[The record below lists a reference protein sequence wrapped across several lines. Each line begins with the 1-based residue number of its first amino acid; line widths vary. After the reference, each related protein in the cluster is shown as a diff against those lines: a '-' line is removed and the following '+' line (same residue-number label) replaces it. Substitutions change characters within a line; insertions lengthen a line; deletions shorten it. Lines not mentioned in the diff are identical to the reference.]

1 QELLQL
7 LAGLA
12 GAEPNAD
19 RVGRVAFIEEIG
31 ALLARQIDRQAWRAL
46 AIFLVDAADP
56 QIGRLADMG
65 IGGDQAVLG
74 HLVPPSERRGLFP
87 RACSPPF
94 CSVPPPFAIDLRRK
108 RGGLIE
114 GWKRRR
120 FGPCALRMRHS
131 LCASR
136 GPDAAW
142 STSRRY
148 RRSDRETAKNHP
160 QRQAISSG

>member
-1 QELLQL
+1 DLLQF

-12 GAEPNAD
+12 GAEPDAD
-19 RVGRVAFIEEIG
+19 RVRRMPFIEKIG
-31 ALLARQIDRQAWRAL
+31 ALLARQVGGEPWRAL
-46 AIFLVDAADP
+46 AVFLVDAADP

-108 RGGLIE
+108 RGGLIK
-114 GWKRRR
+114 GWKQRR
-120 FGPCALRMRHS
+120 FRPCALRMRHS

-136 GPDAAW
+136 GPDAAC
-142 STSRRY
+142 STARRY